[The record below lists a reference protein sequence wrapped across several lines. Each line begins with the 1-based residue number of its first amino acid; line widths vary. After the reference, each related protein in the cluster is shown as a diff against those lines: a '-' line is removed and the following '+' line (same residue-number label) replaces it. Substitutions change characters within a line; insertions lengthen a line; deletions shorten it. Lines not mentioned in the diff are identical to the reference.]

1 MASLACY
8 TAAIIVTMHVPWI
21 GSPRILYLSD
31 RLSCCLFPPSTP
43 FIICY
48 YMAGKFTKGG
58 GVGRW
63 EELKTTRFQRRDM
76 KTILSWEVDGE

>member
-48 YMAGKFTKGG
+48 DMAGKFTKGG
-58 GVGRW
+58 RGWKVGRV
-63 EELKTTRFQRRDM
+63 KATRFQRRDM